1 MVAEYRPSSL
11 DTSHHR
17 KAHGEACSSA
27 SGTLRKKRG
36 LRISEALA
44 LTREDVDLRNG
55 LLTIRGAKFGKTRLV
70 PLHPSACRALSRY
83 AQQRDELLS
92 PPRATNFLL
101 CASGRPP
108 EVSTVRRVFYQL
120 SRQTGLR
127 GPSDRRGPRLQD
139 FRHRCAT
146 EILLKWYQA
155 RRMSSQSRAA
165 PSVQTPRGRVAV
177 IVGCSRRRTS
187 GALMVTR
194 NSGHSPPSWAAPHLL
209 FKRLAGALP

>member
-17 KAHGEACSSA
+17 KANGEACSSA

-92 PPRATNFLL
+92 
-101 CASGRPP
+101 
-108 EVSTVRRVFYQL
+108 VRRVLLTFCSARAADRPKSPRFVVSFIN
-120 SRQTGLR
+120 SRVKR
-127 GPSDRRGPRLQD
+127 GCGVRRIAAALACKTFAIAARRRSCSSGIRRGE
-139 FRHRCAT
+139 C
-146 EILLKWYQA
+146 
-155 RRMSSQSRAA
+155 RAK
-165 PSVQTPRGRVAV
+165 
-177 IVGCSRRRTS
+177 
-187 GALMVTR
+187 
-194 NSGHSPPSWAAPHLL
+194 AAPHLL